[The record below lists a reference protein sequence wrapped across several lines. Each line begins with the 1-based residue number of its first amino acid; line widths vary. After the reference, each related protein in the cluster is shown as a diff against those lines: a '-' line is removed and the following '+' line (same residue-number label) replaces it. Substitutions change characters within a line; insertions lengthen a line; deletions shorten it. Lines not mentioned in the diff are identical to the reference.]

1 MIKVG
6 DKIKFTSLK
15 DTKILGMRDW
25 ANEYVG
31 KVVYINHDHRWFLV
45 EYNTDSGLKLR
56 TSFKFMDIGVDAV
69 KVA

>member
-1 MIKVG
+1 MIKLG

-31 KVVYINHDHRWFLV
+31 RIIYINNKHRWFLV
-45 EYNTDSGLKLR
+45 EYDIGSGLKLR
-56 TSFKFMDIGVDAV
+56 TSFKFHDLGGDAV